1 MDINYD
7 NKRIQKV
14 CSSIASMQK
23 ELGHIQ
29 AKALNMRLSQLQ
41 KVANLESLRHDPG
54 NWHELKQNRAGQI
67 AVSLNGPFRLIMK
80 PTEEP
85 PPTKPDGGL
94 DWPQIT
100 AVTII
105 EIVDYH

>member
-23 ELGHIQ
+23 ELGHVR
-29 AKALNMRLSQLQ
+29 AKVLNMRLSQLQ

-67 AVSLNGPFRLIMK
+67 AVSIGGQYRLILK
-80 PTEEP
+80 PTGDTP
-85 PPTKPDGGL
+85 PLKPDGGL
-94 DWPQIT
+94 DWSQIT
-100 AVTII
+100 NVTII

>member
-1 MDINYD
+1 MEIFYSN
-7 NKRIQKV
+7 NRIQKT

-23 ELGHIQ
+23 ELGHVR
-29 AKALNMRLSQLQ
+29 AKALNQRLSQLQ

-54 NWHELKQNRAGQI
+54 HWHELKQDRTGQI
-67 AVSLNGPFRLIMK
+67 AASIGGQFRLIMK
-80 PTEEP
+80 PTDDP
-85 PPTKPDGGL
+85 LPIKPDGGL
-94 DWPQIT
+94 DWSQVA